1 MVDLIGCSVYNVFH
15 ISLFVLLCDCQNNL
29 TGSTEVDVFQEM
41 NGKQFVTVTKVVVF
55 ARRHKR
61 GLFIFFWTDRKDI
74 EKTMKMNR
82 TKKLTVSSMLF
93 ALGLVL
99 PFLTG
104 QIPQIGSMLLP
115 MHIPVFLCG
124 LICGGKH
131 GAMVGLLVP
140 LVRSILFGM
149 PPMFPTATAMAF
161 ELGTYGAIAGVIYFR
176 AGYFCMK
183 SLYKAM
189 LMAMVAGR
197 VVWAVVMMALMGI
210 SGGVFTIEMFLAGA
224 FLNAIPGIA
233 VQLVLI
239 PGLMLALGK
248 TRLIPFGTAEAV

>member
-1 MVDLIGCSVYNVFH
+1 M
-15 ISLFVLLCDCQNNL
+15 Q
-29 TGSTEVDVFQEM
+29 M
-41 NGKQFVTVTKVVVF
+41 NQ
-55 ARRHKR
+55 
-61 GLFIFFWTDRKDI
+61 
-74 EKTMKMNR
+74 
-82 TKKLTVSSMLF
+82 TKKLTISAMLF

-124 LICGGKH
+124 LICGGKY

-140 LVRSILFGM
+140 VVRSFLFVM
-149 PPMFPTATAMAF
+149 PPMYPTATAMAF
-161 ELGTYGAIAGVIYFR
+161 ELATYGAVAGFVYFR
-176 AGYFCMK
+176 AGYFCLK

-197 VVWAVVMMALMGI
+197 VIWAAAMLVLMGVN
-210 SGGVFTIEMFLAGA
+210 GGVFTVEMFMAGA

-239 PGLMLALGK
+239 PGIMVALGK
-248 TRLIPFGTAEAV
+248 TKLISFGMGEPA

>member
-1 MVDLIGCSVYNVFH
+1 M
-15 ISLFVLLCDCQNNL
+15 Q
-29 TGSTEVDVFQEM
+29 M
-41 NGKQFVTVTKVVVF
+41 NQ
-55 ARRHKR
+55 
-61 GLFIFFWTDRKDI
+61 
-74 EKTMKMNR
+74 
-82 TKKLTVSSMLF
+82 TKKLTISAMLF

-124 LICGGKH
+124 LICGGKY

-140 LVRSILFGM
+140 VVRSFLFEM
-149 PPMFPTATAMAF
+149 PPMYPTATAMAF
-161 ELGTYGAIAGVIYFR
+161 ELATYGAVAGFVYFR
-176 AGYFCMK
+176 AGYFCLK

-197 VVWAVVMMALMGI
+197 VIWAAAMLVLMGVN
-210 SGGVFTIEMFLAGA
+210 GGVFTVEMFMAGA

-239 PGLMLALGK
+239 PGIMVALGK
-248 TRLIPFGTAEAV
+248 TKLISFGMGEPA

>member
-1 MVDLIGCSVYNVFH
+1 M
-15 ISLFVLLCDCQNNL
+15 Q
-29 TGSTEVDVFQEM
+29 M
-41 NGKQFVTVTKVVVF
+41 NQ
-55 ARRHKR
+55 
-61 GLFIFFWTDRKDI
+61 
-74 EKTMKMNR
+74 
-82 TKKLTVSSMLF
+82 TKKLTISAMLF

-124 LICGGKH
+124 LICGGKY
-131 GAMVGLLVP
+131 GARVGLLVP
-140 LVRSILFGM
+140 VVRSFLFAM
-149 PPMFPTATAMAF
+149 PPMYPTATAMAF
-161 ELGTYGAIAGVIYFR
+161 ELATYGAVAGFVYFR
-176 AGYFCMK
+176 AGYFCLK

-197 VVWAVVMMALMGI
+197 VIWAAAMLVLMGVN
-210 SGGVFTIEMFLAGA
+210 GGVFTVEMFMAGA

-239 PGLMLALGK
+239 PGIMVALGK
-248 TRLIPFGTAEAV
+248 TKLISFGMGEPA

>member
-1 MVDLIGCSVYNVFH
+1 
-15 ISLFVLLCDCQNNL
+15 
-29 TGSTEVDVFQEM
+29 
-41 NGKQFVTVTKVVVF
+41 
-55 ARRHKR
+55 
-61 GLFIFFWTDRKDI
+61 
-74 EKTMKMNR
+74 MKMNP
-82 TKKLTVSSMLF
+82 TKKLTISAMLF

-124 LICGGKH
+124 LICGGRY

-140 LVRSILFGM
+140 VVRSFLFGM
-149 PPMFPTATAMAF
+149 PPMYPTAAAMAF
-161 ELGTYGAIAGVIYFR
+161 ELATYGAVAGFVYFR

-189 LMAMVAGR
+189 LTAMVAGR
-197 VVWAVVMMALMGI
+197 VVWAAAMMVLMGI
-210 SGGVFTIEMFLAGA
+210 HGGAFTFEMFMAGA

-239 PGLMLALGK
+239 PGIMVALGK
-248 TRLIPFGTAEAV
+248 TKLISFGMEEPA

>member
-1 MVDLIGCSVYNVFH
+1 
-15 ISLFVLLCDCQNNL
+15 
-29 TGSTEVDVFQEM
+29 
-41 NGKQFVTVTKVVVF
+41 
-55 ARRHKR
+55 
-61 GLFIFFWTDRKDI
+61 
-74 EKTMKMNR
+74 MNR
-82 TKKLTVSSMLF
+82 NEIKNLTVSAMLF

-124 LICGGKH
+124 LICGWKY

-140 LVRSILFGM
+140 VVRSFLFGM

-161 ELGTYGAIAGVIYFR
+161 ELCTYGLVAGFVYFR
-176 AGYFCMK
+176 FGYFCMK

-189 LMAMVAGR
+189 VIAMVLGR
-197 VVWAVVMMALMGI
+197 AVWAVAMMVLMGI
-210 SGGVFTIEMFLAGA
+210 NGGVFTFEMFAAGA

-239 PGLMLALGK
+239 PAVMMALGK
-248 TRLIPFGTAEAV
+248 TKLISFGGERAE